1 MKRWSLILPVFTLSF
16 IFALDDNVK
25 VQEETQQQKQIVASN
40 DITVPIDV
48 DNLQRIRKT
57 DQFKERTL
65 EHNSAR
71 LKRGNPLKQN
81 SRFNS
86 GDLDAINFSDI
97 KKKMDR
103 KREIDKR
110 RKYNNIP
117 SLQEQISGTFNMPQK
132 SKDFREAQLKRKNSL
147 KQKYQVE
154 SNTTNTIDFSILKE
168 KLSTMSNENKKGMF
182 GNITSFTEQINR
194 VSTMPQKSSVF
205 KKTSAFNNIL
215 NSNSSGNINPSQWNS
230 RDSWWFETFDI
241 DATPDAN
248 YMLSSDYTW
257 LWWGWG
263 TAEVSSGDLHLTG
276 DSIPDPIWG
285 GYSSVVSIDEY
296 SDPDIEIHPTNALIA
311 TRLKFTTEADSSFGW
326 DYFVTFIAMDPNFLS
341 QSPQNFYYTLVQPDG
356 IVFAN
361 NFADTSGISDTD
373 STFDIGY
380 DQYFWQV
387 IAMDGDTVSVWVLPD
402 TAEVIPDEPNIMFTI
417 NLVTDV
423 VEPLESLVFL
433 ASTYYDSS
441 TVHIDQ
447 VYYSTL
453 DDFDDSEFE
462 YAGSFGESDY
472 YFSNVDTTWYEADDM
487 SDNAGGHLVTI
498 SSEEE
503 NDFIYSLIQQTG
515 NNSWIGFSDIA
526 TEGDWVWTT
535 GEDVVYTNWAA
546 GEPNDLN
553 GEDCAEMFMNGTWN
567 DNQCDWDRAFIMEV
581 DNYIDLEFSN
591 FTIELNGEESAEL
604 AAGSPLVVTITFDSA
619 AADPNAGLMHIFYDI
634 NMNGE
639 LNDDDFIVV
648 GDIIIVDNDEF
659 DENPAVGIVQATF
672 DPNDPWDDD
681 QGILFWLTMQNTT
694 WFFAGLDFD
703 NGGYYDVAT
712 LDVTGWNPPGMGASI
727 SGSVDPATPN
737 LLTWAWGP
745 DTYYY
750 PHAAMT
756 DANGVYEMDTD
767 VGQYDVYMWDIFGQL
782 GPNMVITPNYQW
794 VDVDGG
800 VTDVDFEL
808 LELTTMVYGVVADE
822 NGNPVMDVGINFW
835 NDSLGIYS
843 YGWTGEDGYYETWV
857 LGDDYY
863 YVNAYANG
871 YYDFY
876 ADSVYIDDRDDV
888 QYNITLES
896 YGDVNSVIHGYVYD
910 MYGQGIPYASVDAW
924 SDEIAYGVYTQ
935 TDDYGWYSL
944 EVIGG
949 YDYYVSAWAEGLE
962 YYTEFVYVEENGE
975 IWIDFY
981 LYDPWYEEPPII
993 VYAGDV
999 PNDQGRQM
1007 RLVWYPG
1014 QPGYWNYFTQYSIW
1028 RLVPEAPEELWDY
1041 VTTVPWWG
1049 MGLYSTVVPTLG
1061 DSTAAGIYWSTF
1073 MVTAHT
1079 EDPNYFLDSWP
1090 AIGYSIDNLPPG
1102 VPTGFAAA
1110 IGASG
1115 VELVWDISSDEDFQ
1129 YFRLDKSTD
1138 GNFSNYQS
1146 IETINT
1152 TYLDTEYEV
1161 GVTLYYRISA
1171 LDHSGNMGEFSP
1183 TVDITVLWAD
1193 LENAMP
1199 SEYTI
1204 HQNYPNPFNPSTTLR
1219 YALPEQSDV
1228 KIAVYDMIG
1237 RKVRTLVNDSQDAGY
1252 KSVIWDATND
1262 YGERVGAGIYLYQ
1275 IQAGAFVQTRK
1286 MVLLK

>member
-132 SKDFREAQLKRKNSL
+132 SKDFREAQLNRKNSL

-230 RDSWWFETFDI
+230 RDSWWWETFDT

-257 LWWGWG
+257 AWWGWG
-263 TAEVSSGDLHLTG
+263 TAEVSGGNLNLTG
-276 DSIPDPIWG
+276 GLDSIG
-285 GYSSVVSIDEY
+285 AYSSWVQIDEWT
-296 SDPDIEIHPTNALIA
+296 DPDIEIHPTDALIA
-311 TRLKFTTEADSSFGW
+311 IRLKFTTIATTLPSINDTTDFHDFFGVVVAIDPDAD
-326 DYFVTFIAMDPNFLS
+326 FVTNTNYYSTFT
-341 QSPQNFYYTLVQPDG
+341 SPSLGWVGSVNHGTG
-356 IVFAN
+356 IGAFAN
-361 NFADTSGISDTD
+361 NSEVV
-373 STFDIGY
+373 Y
-380 DQYFWQV
+380 DQYYWQV
-387 IAMDGDTVSVWVLPD
+387 IAVDGDTVSVWALPD
-402 TAEVIPDEPNIMFTI
+402 DAEEIPDEPDHMFSI
-417 NLVTDV
+417 NDVTDV
-423 VEPLESLVFL
+423 TDPVETLILF
-433 ASTYYDSS
+433 TYTNLDSS
-441 TVHIDQ
+441 TVHIDEI
-447 VYYSTL
+447 YYGTL

-619 AADPNAGLMHIFYDI
+619 AAEPNAGLMHIFYDI

-694 WFFAGLDFD
+694 WFFAGLDVD
-703 NGGYYDVAT
+703 IGGHHDVAT
-712 LDVTGWNPPGMGASI
+712 LEVTGWNPPGMGSSI

-737 LLTWAWGP
+737 LLTWAWEP

-756 DANGVYEMDTD
+756 DANGEYAMDTEA
-767 VGQYDVYMWDIFGQL
+767 GQYDVYMWDIFGQL
-782 GPNMVITPNYQW
+782 GPNVVITPNYQW
-794 VDVDGG
+794 VDATGG
-800 VTDVDFEL
+800 VIDVNSEL
-808 LELTTMVYGVVADE
+808 LEVTTMVYG
-822 NGNPVMDVGINFW
+822 
-835 NDSLGIYS
+835 
-843 YGWTGEDGYYETWV
+843 
-857 LGDDYY
+857 
-863 YVNAYANG
+863 
-871 YYDFY
+871 
-876 ADSVYIDDRDDV
+876 
-888 QYNITLES
+888 
-896 YGDVNSVIHGYVYD
+896 
-910 MYGQGIPYASVDAW
+910 
-924 SDEIAYGVYTQ
+924 
-935 TDDYGWYSL
+935 
-944 EVIGG
+944 
-949 YDYYVSAWAEGLE
+949 
-962 YYTEFVYVEENGE
+962 
-975 IWIDFY
+975 
-981 LYDPWYEEPPII
+981 
-993 VYAGDV
+993 
-999 PNDQGRQM
+999 
-1007 RLVWYPG
+1007 
-1014 QPGYWNYFTQYSIW
+1014 
-1028 RLVPEAPEELWDY
+1028 
-1041 VTTVPWWG
+1041 
-1049 MGLYSTVVPTLG
+1049 
-1061 DSTAAGIYWSTF
+1061 
-1073 MVTAHT
+1073 
-1079 EDPNYFLDSWP
+1079 
-1090 AIGYSIDNLPPG
+1090 
-1102 VPTGFAAA
+1102 
-1110 IGASG
+1110 
-1115 VELVWDISSDEDFQ
+1115 
-1129 YFRLDKSTD
+1129 
-1138 GNFSNYQS
+1138 
-1146 IETINT
+1146 
-1152 TYLDTEYEV
+1152 
-1161 GVTLYYRISA
+1161 
-1171 LDHSGNMGEFSP
+1171 
-1183 TVDITVLWAD
+1183 
-1193 LENAMP
+1193 
-1199 SEYTI
+1199 
-1204 HQNYPNPFNPSTTLR
+1204 
-1219 YALPEQSDV
+1219 
-1228 KIAVYDMIG
+1228 
-1237 RKVRTLVNDSQDAGY
+1237 
-1252 KSVIWDATND
+1252 
-1262 YGERVGAGIYLYQ
+1262 
-1275 IQAGAFVQTRK
+1275 
-1286 MVLLK
+1286 

>member
-182 GNITSFTEQINR
+182 GNFTSFTEQINR
-194 VSTMPQKSSVF
+194 ASSMPQKSSIF

-276 DSIPDPIWG
+276 GPDPIWG
-285 GYSSVVSIDEY
+285 GYSSVVSIDEFT
-296 SDPDIEIHPTNALIA
+296 DPEIEIHPTNALIA
-311 TRLKFTTEADSSFGW
+311 TRLKFTTEAGSSFGW

-546 GEPNDLN
+546 GEPNDQN
-553 GEDCAEMFMNGTWN
+553 DEDCAEMYGDGSWN

-619 AADPNAGLMHIFYDI
+619 AAEPNAGLMHIVYDF
-634 NMNGE
+634 NMDGE
-639 LNDDDFIVV
+639 LSDTDFVVV

-800 VTDVDFEL
+800 VTDVNFEL

-962 YYTEFVYVEENGE
+962 SYIEFAYVGENEE

-981 LYDPWYEEPPII
+981 LSDPWYEAPPEIL
-993 VYAGDV
+993 YAGDV

-1183 TVDITVLWAD
+1183 TVDMTVMWAD

-1237 RKVRTLVNDSQDAGY
+1237 RKVRTLVNGSQDVGY